1 MLYPEPSI
9 GCVRREGGRMP
20 FPNAT
25 LFRFRATKEPESALV
40 LETTRPVLLATG
52 AILHCGDYSQNNP
65 QAGW

>member
-1 MLYPEPSI
+1 
-9 GCVRREGGRMP
+9 MP

-40 LETTRPVLLATG
+40 LETARPVLLATG

-65 QAGW
+65 QAGC